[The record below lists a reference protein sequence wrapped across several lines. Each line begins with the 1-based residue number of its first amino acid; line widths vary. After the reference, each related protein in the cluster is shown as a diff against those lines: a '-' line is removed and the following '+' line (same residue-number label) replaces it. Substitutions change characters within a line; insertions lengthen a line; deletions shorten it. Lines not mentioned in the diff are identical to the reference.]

1 MANVEKVEDS
11 VHVEDPAALQGY
23 QNVQIDPTIEKRVV
37 RKLDRNPMPLVVVL
51 CRFYLLSTSLV

>member
-1 MANVEKVEDS
+1 MANVEKAEDS

-37 RKLDRNPMPLVVVL
+37 RKLDWNIMPIVL
-51 CRFYLLSTSLV
+51 ALCMS